1 LYVNR
6 EEGFI
11 GTSLRKDEM
20 VCDCSDIDDIIVFT
34 QEGKM
39 QVVKVDSKV
48 FIGKNIT
55 HVAVFKK
62 KDQRTIYNMIY
73 RDGKSGASFI
83 KRFAVTGVT
92 RDKVYDLTQ
101 GKPQSTVLYFSA
113 NPNGEAEVVT
123 ILLRNLSS
131 IKKIKWDLDFADL
144 QIKGRSVRGN
154 TVTKY
159 PIRKVEL
166 KEKGVSTLK
175 PRKIWFDEAIRR
187 LNLEERGNL
196 LGAFKGE
203 DKLLITTTQGRVRAV
218 APELSLHFE
227 EKVEII
233 EKWNPIKPLTAV
245 YFDPEKERY
254 FMKRFLL
261 EHTDKEDSFIKDEG
275 KLLFLSTEWRPVLR
289 VIFEKPRGKEQP
301 EPLEINAE
309 EFIAVKGF
317 KALGNQIT
325 EKKIKTIELKEAL
338 PYEEEK
344 VVENPMDLEV
354 DTDTA
359 DTEAEDNDN
368 QITLDL

>member
-1 LYVNR
+1 
-6 EEGFI
+6 
-11 GTSLRKDEM
+11 
-20 VCDCSDIDDIIVFT
+20 
-34 QEGKM
+34 
-39 QVVKVDSKV
+39 
-48 FIGKNIT
+48 
-55 HVAVFKK
+55 
-62 KDQRTIYNMIY
+62 
-73 RDGKSGASFI
+73 
-83 KRFAVTGVT
+83 
-92 RDKVYDLTQ
+92 
-101 GKPQSTVLYFSA
+101 
-113 NPNGEAEVVT
+113 
-123 ILLRNLSS
+123 
-131 IKKIKWDLDFADL
+131 
-144 QIKGRSVRGN
+144 
-154 TVTKY
+154 
-159 PIRKVEL
+159 VEL